1 MTARQPVPATVTGHA
16 KRPIGHPP
24 WCDPALCTADPAATT
39 IHGYR
44 AGSGG
49 QHRSAPVPL
58 DLRSAM
64 WPPARTGTAYLTES
78 VAPWRCSAYLRI
90 QVGDTE
96 LSMTV
101 DHAGPV
107 LDALSALVAT
117 ALAAEGATW

>member
-1 MTARQPVPATVTGHA
+1 MTASKPVPATVTGHA
-16 KRPIGHPP
+16 NRPIGHPS
-24 WCDPALCTADPAATT
+24 WCEPALCTADPTGT
-39 IHGYR
+39 SMDGYR
-44 AGSGG
+44 AGAGG

-78 VAPWRCSAYLRI
+78 VAPWKCSVYLRI

-101 DHAGPV
+101 DHVSPV

-117 ALAAEGATW
+117 ARAVEGTA